1 MRLFCQNTMTGLVPL
16 YDSDFDEKRKL
27 KIGVVYECDVKHP
40 RNYRFLKK
48 FMALIKLGC
57 YNSKMDLPFDVYR
70 EVVTMRAGFVEI
82 HDTGTGLHY
91 RPKSISFASMDEG
104 QFQDVYS
111 RVMDVIIRDI
121 GSTTE
126 EIEKQ
131 VLSFM

>member
-16 YDSDFDEKRKL
+16 YDSDFDEKKKL
-27 KIGVVYECDVKHP
+27 QIGVVYECEIKHP

-48 FMALIKLGC
+48 FMALVKLGC
-57 YNSKMDLPFDVYR
+57 HNSKMDLPFDVYR

-82 HDTGTGLHY
+82 HDTGKGLHY
-91 RPKSISFASMDEG
+91 RPKSIAFASMSEA

-111 RVMDVIIRDI
+111 RVMDVIIQDI